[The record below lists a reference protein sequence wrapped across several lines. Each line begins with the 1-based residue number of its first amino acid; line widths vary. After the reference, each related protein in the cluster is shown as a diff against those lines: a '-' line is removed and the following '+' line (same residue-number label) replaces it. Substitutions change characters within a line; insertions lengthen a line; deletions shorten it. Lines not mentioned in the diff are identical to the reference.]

1 MINGTVGLIISPP
14 PESKRSDKMGTGMSE
29 NWYVRGCKF
38 TSLHFS
44 RFIKDID
51 AFSKKAE
58 GSVSQEYRDAIIFTG
73 FVIEPFETVLFS
85 YAGSLMALILF
96 LIMDAVLF
104 QITTFNPTVLT
115 FVALMT
121 LLVPFG
127 ILLYLSEYVKI
138 HAKYMKIRSIGDI
151 PEVLSY
157 VVMSMRLVSNM
168 EKAIHF
174 AALNSNRPLAN
185 DLRKMLWNLQ
195 VRMYSSMDDAL
206 LDFAEM
212 WGKNSEHFKRSLHL
226 IKSSTSEPDE
236 AQRVITLNR
245 ALDIVL
251 DGTKEMMEQYAARLK
266 TPTYVLYSIFI
277 LIPLALVAL
286 LPAITVVGIRF
297 DAFTLVVLYNVIL
310 PLATFVYAEY
320 ILMQR
325 PATFLPQA
333 IPESHPQLKDIRK
346 KRKVATTMAIMIGA
360 FVSFSGYIYTY
371 LGNPLNIISTAT
383 LEGIMPPTLLIIWG
397 IVIAFSIYMNAA
409 YSPYKKIRDDI
420 HKMESEFAD
429 ALFILGRRISEGRS
443 AEESFAHT
451 SKTMKGSH
459 IGKVFERISINLITM
474 RTNIRSAI
482 FDEEFGAFKD
492 IYSDRIQTTM
502 IMFTES
508 VHKSHLSAGI
518 AIIKL
523 ADHLKELQ
531 AVEKNIK
538 HSLYDMTST
547 MRTTACIFAPLIA
560 GVTIALSEVISRI
573 LQNVAEGISKLPQNI
588 VPGPAQ
594 ISPENLDQTIS
605 PDLFMLSIGIYL
617 ILITA
622 ILVRF
627 SSTIENGGERTQFM
641 YDLGQSLPISII
653 VFTVTA
659 IVSRIFFR
667 GLI

>member
-1 MINGTVGLIISPP
+1 MENGISN
-14 PESKRSDKMGTGMSE
+14 

-38 TSLHFS
+38 TSRNFS
-44 RFIKDID
+44 RFIRDID
-51 AFSKKAE
+51 AFSTKAE
-58 GSVSQEYRDAIIFTG
+58 RSVSQEYRDAIIFTG
-73 FVIEPFETVLFS
+73 SVIEPFETVLFS
-85 YAGSLMALILF
+85 YVGSLTALAMFLLLDIL
-96 LIMDAVLF
+96 LF
-104 QITTFNPTVLT
+104 SITTFNPTVLA
-115 FVALMT
+115 FVAVMT

-138 HAKYMKIRSIGDI
+138 HARYMKIQSIGDI

-174 AALNSNRPLAN
+174 AALNSTRPLAN

-206 LDFAEM
+206 LDFAQM

-236 AQRVITLNR
+236 AQRVFTLNR

-251 DGTKEMMEQYAARLK
+251 DGTKEMMEQYAVRLK
-266 TPTYVLYSIFI
+266 TPTYILYSIFI
-277 LIPLALVAL
+277 LIPLALVAM

-297 DAFTLVVLYNVIL
+297 DALTLLILYDLVLPVV
-310 PLATFVYAEY
+310 TFAYAEY

-325 PATFLPQA
+325 PATFLPQE
-333 IPESHPQLKDIRK
+333 IPETHPALKGISK
-346 KRKVATTMAIMIGA
+346 KKKVATIVAVVIGIL
-360 FVSFSGYIYTY
+360 VSSSGYLTI
-371 LGNPLNIISTAT
+371 LIGNPLNIISTKT
-383 LEGIMPPTLLIIWG
+383 LDGIIPPSLLIIWG
-397 IVIAFSIYMNAA
+397 IVIAFSIYMNTV

-420 HKMESEFAD
+420 RKMESEFAD

-451 SKTMKGSH
+451 SKTMEGSL

-474 RTNIRSAI
+474 RTNMGAAI
-482 FDEEFGAFKD
+482 FDEEFGAFRD

-508 VHKSHLSAGI
+508 VHKSHLSAGV

-531 AVEKNIK
+531 AVENNIR

-573 LQNVAEGISKLPQNI
+573 LQDVAEGISRLPQNI
-588 VPGPAQ
+588 VSGPAQ
-594 ISPENLDQTIS
+594 ISPENLDQTIA
-605 PDLFMLSIGIYL
+605 PDLFMLSIGVYL

-641 YDLGQSLPISII
+641 YDLGQSLPIAII
-653 VFTVTA
+653 VFTVTTVA
-659 IVSRIFFR
+659 SRIFFR